1 MTTTLGE
8 VIDNEN
14 PTNQSVGLG
23 SLIKDV
29 QDVAPVIFIYNQT
42 TAANAAAQTVLTAP
56 FPMRIVDIIVEGR
69 ASEAA
74 VVTFDNGTTA
84 IATAITAA
92 DKAVSHLAA
101 GVTAAELDLAVG
113 DTVTMQTGHADSRA
127 HVTVIGM
134 RI

>member
-14 PTNQSVGLG
+14 PTNQSAGLG

-29 QDVAPVIFIYNQT
+29 QDVAPVIFTYNQT

-56 FPMRIVDIIVEGR
+56 FPMRIVDIIVEGK

-101 GVTAAELDLAVG
+101 GVTTAELDLAAG

-127 HVTVIGM
+127 RVTVIGM